1 VDRVFLDANVLYSAA
16 WRQTLTGL
24 RSLWTLRDVTLLSS
38 AYAIEEARRNL
49 HNPQQRRTLNN
60 LVVAMEVVNVRASS
74 AKALPPHVQLPIKDR
89 PILRAAITGGATHLL
104 TGDRKHFGRYF
115 NQTIEGTLIL
125 LPATYLNSRT

>member
-49 HNPQQRRTLNN
+49 YDPEQRHALNE
-60 LVVAMEVVNVRASS
+60 LVLALEVVNVKTIAARTF
-74 AKALPPHVQLPIKDR
+74 PPHIRLPLKDR
-89 PILRAAITGGATHLL
+89 PILRAAITSRATHLL
-104 TGDRKHFGRYF
+104 TGDRKHFGCYF
-115 NQTIEGTLIL
+115 NQTIDGVLIL

>member
-24 RSLWTLRDVTLLSS
+24 RSLWTLRNVTLLSS

-49 HNPQQRRTLNN
+49 RDLQQRHTLNE
-60 LVVAMEVVNVRASS
+60 LLLTLEVVNVRTS
-74 AKALPPHVQLPIKDR
+74 AARTFPSHIKLPVKDR
-89 PILRAAITGGATHLL
+89 PILRAAITGRATHLL
-104 TGDRKHFGRYF
+104 TGDRKHFGCYF
-115 NQTIEGTLIL
+115 NQSVEGVLIL